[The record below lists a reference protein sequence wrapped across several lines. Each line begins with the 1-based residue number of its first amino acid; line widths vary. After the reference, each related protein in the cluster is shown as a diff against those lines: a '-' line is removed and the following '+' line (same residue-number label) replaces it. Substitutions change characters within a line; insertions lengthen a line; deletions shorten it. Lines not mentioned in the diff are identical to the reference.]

1 MQRMPHKLIH
11 ALILRRGNRHH
22 RNPEH
27 GLHPIDVDGTVILLH
42 LVHHVECHH
51 HGHIHHQQLNGQI
64 QIALDIRGVHDIDD
78 RLRLVLQDK
87 ISGDDFLAGI
97 GRHRI
102 YAGKVCDQRVRMPLD
117 RPILSVHC
125 DARKIPDVLICA
137 GQLIEQCRLAAVL
150 IAHKCEG
157 ENRSLRQRLSIS
169 LVMVE
174 TAVLAESRM
183 VRRLNLLHPDMLVGS
198 LRDPS
203 HPDLSGVV
211 QPQRQLIAV
220 NLQLHRISHR
230 RKFHDCRLR
239 SRNHTHVQKMLTE
252 RPLASDLRDHGTLS
266 NLQIL

>member
-1 MQRMPHKLIH
+1 
-11 ALILRRGNRHH
+11 
-22 RNPEH
+22 
-27 GLHPIDVDGTVILLH
+27 
-42 LVHHVECHH
+42 
-51 HGHIHHQQLNGQI
+51 
-64 QIALDIRGVHDIDD
+64 
-78 RLRLVLQDK
+78 
-87 ISGDDFLAGI
+87 
-97 GRHRI
+97 
-102 YAGKVCDQRVRMPLD
+102 MPLD